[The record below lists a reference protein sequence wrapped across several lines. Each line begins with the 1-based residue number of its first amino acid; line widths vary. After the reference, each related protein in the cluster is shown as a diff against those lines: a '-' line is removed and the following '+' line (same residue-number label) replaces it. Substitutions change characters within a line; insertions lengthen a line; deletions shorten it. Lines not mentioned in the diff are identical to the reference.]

1 MHEVITL
8 QFGQRSNYLATHFW
22 NTQESYFSYVDE
34 EESIVDHDIHFRPG
48 IGSDGSETFTP
59 RTVIYDMKGGFGS
72 MRKINALYE
81 IEESDG
87 SQVQWNKPAVILQQ
101 TPIEKCTYQQ
111 NLEQDLQPTS
121 IEPDTVRYWSDYNR
135 VFFHPRS
142 IVQLN
147 EYEVGSAW
155 MPFEKWS
162 VGEELFK
169 TVDKDH
175 DIVERDLRPFI
186 EEADQMQAIQILSS
200 TDDAWGGF
208 AARYLDQVRDEYGKT
223 AVVFWGLEDSPA
235 TLPREKRYTAL
246 ANIARSISE
255 IVPETTLYTPI
266 TFPSR
271 GLPSY
276 FTLDQSS
283 NWHVSALFSLA
294 VESVTLP
301 SRLKER
307 NGSRQTLEQ
316 LEYLINTNGHQNIA
330 KLRMSINHDELSNGS
345 LNDSALHK
353 IETSGQSQDRRLPLY
368 YTSRQERA
376 TEMKSDVQIF
386 DVDMHPAKIEEQT
399 TSSPAKKTHVFS
411 QYESHRVN
419 SITQDIELNQK
430 LSSERVRS
438 LAAGLPFVTKI
449 FTPLLFP
456 LLDSFPRIT
465 NQTSAPFPLAVRTSL
480 TVDTAVALHLKSL
493 QRIANRI
500 IAVDEREA
508 LSNSLAEL
516 AEAYEEG
523 WDSGSDEGED

>member
-1 MHEVITL
+1 
-8 QFGQRSNYLATHFW
+8 
-22 NTQESYFSYVDE
+22 
-34 EESIVDHDIHFRPG
+34 
-48 IGSDGSETFTP
+48 
-59 RTVIYDMKGGFGS
+59 
-72 MRKINALYE
+72 
-81 IEESDG
+81 
-87 SQVQWNKPAVILQQ
+87 
-101 TPIEKCTYQQ
+101 
-111 NLEQDLQPTS
+111 
-121 IEPDTVRYWSDYNR
+121 
-135 VFFHPRS
+135 
-142 IVQLN
+142 
-147 EYEVGSAW
+147 